1 MNKVKDLFT
10 LNEIK
15 ESIFDNKFNRNKSKK
30 RKPFDTKR
38 TKLLKSKKILKIKQK
53 FLLYII
59 HLRFDS

>member
-1 MNKVKDLFT
+1 MDDDEIIKYAVNKVKDLFT

-38 TKLLKSKKILKIKQK
+38 TKLLKSK
-53 FLLYII
+53 
-59 HLRFDS
+59 